1 MKRILIITLAVI
13 VCISSLIFV
22 MIKFDIPERAT
33 KLFWKKISFELSREG
48 TERFAKACYDTD
60 VLCLWEDG
68 TFFISEYRG
77 DKMLSIVITVGEYGN
92 SELDKVFIGVTEYK
106 KKNGKFYVI
115 ADEGYAVI
123 DKNNICRAFIIEECE
138 SYRRDKYIEDDLVIY
153 LETKDDFSKEER
165 AIFDKMD
172 RWIAKGEKLWKKQ

>member
-1 MKRILIITLAVI
+1 MKKILIITLSVVI
-13 VCISSLIFV
+13 YISSLIFV
-22 MIKFDIPERAT
+22 MIKFDIPQRAVEF
-33 KLFWKKISFELSREG
+33 FWEKISFELSREG

-60 VLCLWEDG
+60 VLYLWEDG

-92 SELDKVFIGVTEYK
+92 SKLDKVFIGVSEYK

-123 DKNNICRAFIIEECE
+123 DKNNICRAFVIEECD
-138 SYRRDKYIEDDLVIY
+138 SYRRDKHIENERVIY
-153 LETKDDFSKEER
+153 LKTKDDFSKEER
-165 AIFDKMD
+165 AIFDKM
-172 RWIAKGEKLWKKQ
+172 EK